1 MLCDMSRQHS
11 GDHVD
16 HGCPGADHYKKKNT
30 CAISPFLV
38 MGLPSD
44 DRE

>member
-1 MLCDMSRQHS
+1 MSRQHS

-16 HGCPGADHYKKKNT
+16 HGCPSADHYNYKKNT

>member
-1 MLCDMSRQHS
+1 MSRQHS

-16 HGCPGADHYKKKNT
+16 HDSPGADHYKKNT

-44 DRE
+44 DRG